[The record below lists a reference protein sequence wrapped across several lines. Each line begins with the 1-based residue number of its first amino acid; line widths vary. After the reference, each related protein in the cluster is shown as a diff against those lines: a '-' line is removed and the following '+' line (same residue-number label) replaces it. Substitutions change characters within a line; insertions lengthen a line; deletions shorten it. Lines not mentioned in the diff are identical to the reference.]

1 MMQLKFPSIFL
12 ALMLLVTLCV
22 HAQDARDPTLPPPEV
37 GVAPG
42 AAAASPL
49 GDEGIAVIVRDGKSF
64 LMVGTRLY
72 SPGEKVGLLRV
83 ERITETEVWLRDGQA
98 LHKVPRFADIQRSVT
113 RPLPA
118 CATDAAQPEKGKK
131 PSKIKEKAA
140 KPKAAPKVVPC
151 DAIPS

>member
-1 MMQLKFPSIFL
+1 MMHLKFASIFL
-12 ALMLLVTLCV
+12 ALMLLVTLRV

-72 SPGEKVGLLRV
+72 APGQKVGQLRV
-83 ERITETEVWLRDGQA
+83 KRITETEVWLQDGSE
-98 LHKVPRFADIQRSVT
+98 LRKVPRFAGIQRTVNV
-113 RPLPA
+113 PPAPCAPELPA
-118 CATDAAQPEKGKK
+118 KPQSKSKPKPKSKVAQPV
-131 PSKIKEKAA
+131 A
-140 KPKAAPKVVPC
+140 C
-151 DAIPS
+151 DSTQP